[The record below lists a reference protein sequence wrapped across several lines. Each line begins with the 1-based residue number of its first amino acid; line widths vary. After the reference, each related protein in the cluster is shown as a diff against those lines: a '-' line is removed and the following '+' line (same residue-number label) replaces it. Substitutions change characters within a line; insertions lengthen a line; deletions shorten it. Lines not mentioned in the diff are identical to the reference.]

1 MTVLTVSCY
10 YIFARMVRLIA
21 ICTDKSN
28 NTYPELF
35 NMQIVLFWYV
45 PDVYQM
51 FVYDKQCGYCL
62 GKCLNVL

>member
-21 ICTDKSN
+21 ICTDKSK

-35 NMQIVLFWYV
+35 NMQIVFFGMYL
-45 PDVYQM
+45 M
-51 FVYDKQCGYCL
+51 CI
-62 GKCLNVL
+62 KCLFMISNVDTVWESA